1 MLSIFRKL
9 LHSKVGAVVG
19 IAFLVLI
26 ALAFA
31 SGDVANNA
39 GFGGVGGG
47 DQVATVGGEGIDA
60 AMLSQAATAGL
71 ERVKQDQ
78 PTMSMRAFLSTGA
91 LRDILQDLI
100 DRTAIAVFG
109 QDNGIVAGNRLV
121 DSEISTMGAFEG
133 PDGQFSETAYRQ
145 AIQQRGISE
154 ALLREDLA
162 QGLIARQL
170 LVPAGFGTKLPRQL
184 ATRYAGLLEE
194 RREGT
199 VVVLPSLLFGPKD
212 KPTDKQ
218 LAEYYKAHTDEFIRP
233 ERRIVRYAT
242 FGEDA
247 LKNVPAPTDA
257 EIAARYNANKA
268 QYQPVQRRR
277 ITQVIVPTEA
287 AAKAVATEVGGGTS
301 LEQAAQA
308 KGLSAANLEYYT
320 KPDLAAQFSP
330 AVADA
335 VFAASSGALAAPAKS
350 ALGWHIVRVDEVEDR
365 KGRSLEDARAEIAEA
380 IATQKRRAALTDLL
394 ASLED
399 KFDDGA
405 NLGEVAQDI
414 GVQVQTTGQ
423 VTADGKL
430 YLDKEGKTVPDTIM
444 PVIKTAFS
452 METQE
457 PQVAETER
465 GQTFAIYDVQEIF
478 PSAAAPLAEIKNDVM
493 VSYALDKGNTAARA
507 AAIKMQAALK
517 KGTSL
522 EKAMADAGRP
532 LPPVQ
537 RVGMSRPDL
546 SRAQQAGREIPPP
559 VRLMFSM
566 AKGTTKVQEAP
577 DRRGWFVVTLDEIKP
592 GEVEEGSPLIGVTQ
606 RELGQVAGNEYA
618 QALRKAILA
627 DVGSETNETAIRAVR
642 DQLLGGPN

>member
-1 MLSIFRKL
+1 MLSIFRKI
-9 LHSKVGAVVG
+9 LHSKVGAVIG

-39 GFGGVGGG
+39 SFGGIGGG
-47 DQVATVGGEGIDA
+47 DRVAEVGNESIDA

-71 ERVKQDQ
+71 ERVKQEQ
-78 PTMSMRAFLSTGA
+78 PTMSMRAFLAAGA
-91 LRDILQDLI
+91 LDNILQDLI
-100 DRTAIAVFG
+100 DRAAIAVFG
-109 QDNGIVAGNRLV
+109 KRNGIVAGNRLI
-121 DSEISTMGAFEG
+121 DSEISTMGAFQG
-133 PDGQFSETAYRQ
+133 PDGKFSETAYRQ
-145 AIQQRGISE
+145 AMQQRGISE
-154 ALLREDLA
+154 SLLRDDLA

-170 LVPAGFGTKLPRQL
+170 LVPAGFGIKLPRQL

-199 VVVLPSLLFGPKD
+199 VVVLPSLVFGPKD
-212 KPTDKQ
+212 KPNDEQ
-218 LAEYYKAHTDEFIRP
+218 LAAYYKAHTDEFIRP
-233 ERRIVRYAT
+233 ERRVLRYAT

-287 AAKAVATEVGGGTS
+287 AAKAVAAEVAKGTS
-301 LEQAAQA
+301 LEKAAQE

-330 AVADA
+330 AVANA
-335 VFAASSGALAAPAKS
+335 VFTANSGAIATPAKS
-350 ALGWHIVRVDEVEDR
+350 ALGWHVARVDEVQDQ
-365 KGRSLEDARAEIAEA
+365 KGRTLQEARDEIAGQL
-380 IATQKRRAALTDLL
+380 ATAKRRAALTDLL

-399 KFDDGA
+399 KFDGGA
-405 NLGEVAQDI
+405 NLGEVAKDL
-414 GVQVQTTGQ
+414 GLEVRSTGQ
-423 VTADGKL
+423 VTADGRV
-430 YLDKEGKTVPDTIM
+430 YQDKEGKTVPDEIR
-444 PVIKTAFS
+444 PVLQTAFT
-452 METQE
+452 MEAQE
-457 PQVAETER
+457 PQVAETQR
-465 GQTFAIYDVQEIF
+465 GETFAIYDVQDVF
-478 PSAAAPLAEIKNDVM
+478 PSAPAPLAEIKNDVL
-493 VSYALDKGNTAARA
+493 VSYALDKGYA
-507 AAIKMQAALK
+507 AAKAAAVKMQAALK

-566 AKGTTKVQEAP
+566 AKGTTKVQAAP
-577 DRRGWFVVTLDEIKP
+577 NRRGWFLVVLDAIKP
-592 GEVEEGSPLIGVTQ
+592 GEIENGSPLIGATQ
-606 RELGQVAGNEYA
+606 RELGEVAGNEYA

-627 DVGSETNETAIRAVR
+627 DVGSEKNETAVRAVR
-642 DQLLGGPN
+642 DQLLGAPN

>member
-9 LHSKVGAVVG
+9 LHSKVGAVIG

-39 GFGGVGGG
+39 GFGGIGGG
-47 DQVATVGGEGIDA
+47 NKVAKVGDESIDA
-60 AMLSQAATAGL
+60 AMLSQSATAGL
-71 ERVKQDQ
+71 DRVKQEQ
-78 PTMSMRAFLSTGA
+78 PTMSMRAFLSAGA
-91 LRDILQDLI
+91 LDDILQDLI

-109 QDNGIVAGNRLV
+109 KRNGIVAGNRLI
-121 DSEISTMGAFEG
+121 DSEIATMGAFQG
-133 PDGQFSETAYRQ
+133 PDGKFSESAYRV
-145 AIQQRGISE
+145 AMQQRGISE
-154 ALLREDLA
+154 ALLRDDLS

-170 LVPAGFGTKLPRQL
+170 LVPASFGTKLPRQL
-184 ATRYAGLLEE
+184 ATRYAGLLQE

-199 VVVLPSLLFGPKD
+199 VVVLPSLVFGPKD

-247 LKNVPAPTDA
+247 VKNVPAPTDA

-287 AAKAVATEVGGGTS
+287 AAKAVAAEVSGGTS
-301 LEQAAQA
+301 LEKAAQE

-335 VFAASSGALAAPAKS
+335 VFAASSGALATPAKS
-350 ALGWHIVRVDEVEDR
+350 ALGWHVTRVDEVQDR
-365 KGRSLEDARAEIAEA
+365 KGRSLAEA
-380 IATQKRRAALTDLL
+380 RPEISEQIAVEKRRAALTDLL

-405 NLGEVAQDI
+405 TLGEVAKDI
-414 GVQVQTTGQ
+414 GIQVQATGQ

-430 YLDKEGKTVPDTIM
+430 YLDKEGKTVSETIG
-444 PVIKTAFS
+444 PVLKTAFT
-452 METQE
+452 MEPQE

-465 GQTFAIYDVQEIF
+465 GKTFAIYDVQEVF
-478 PSAAAPLAEIKNDVM
+478 PSAPAPLAEIKNDVLL
-493 VSYALDKGNTAARA
+493 SYAIDKGYA
-507 AAIKMQAALK
+507 AAKAAAVKMQAALK

-566 AKGTTKVQEAP
+566 AKGSTKVQAAP
-577 DRRGWFVVTLDEIKP
+577 NRRGWFVVTLDAIKP
-592 GEVEEGSPLIGVTQ
+592 GEVADNSPLIGATQ

-618 QALRKAILA
+618 QALRKAILG
-627 DVGSETNETAIRAVR
+627 DVGSEKNETAVRAVR